1 MWIVF
6 WKVICAWNIVH
17 REYTSSKSWHI
28 CRYVYSG
35 SVGSCRLSE
44 YNLRA
49 CRCKAYM
56 FYMFYLV
63 DRLKVAY
70 SAFGT
75 ITQDDT
81 FIKQF

>member
-17 REYTSSKSWHI
+17 REYTSSKSRYV

-75 ITQDDT
+75 IHK
-81 FIKQF
+81 ISYY